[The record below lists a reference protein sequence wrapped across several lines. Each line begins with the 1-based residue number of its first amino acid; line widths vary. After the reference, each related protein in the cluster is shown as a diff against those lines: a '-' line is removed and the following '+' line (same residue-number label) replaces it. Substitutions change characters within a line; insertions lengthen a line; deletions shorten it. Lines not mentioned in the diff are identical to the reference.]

1 VDFRAICRIWPRQPY
16 QLIKTML
23 VEESLLAVYSY
34 ISSPSIIALY
44 LYCTLRY
51 RILLSRAKIPR
62 FWLATHHI
70 AAVMSSSQFN
80 LLYFASASS
89 FTRKTTESFD
99 APSTAAK
106 LFETLE
112 KKYPGIKEK
121 ILGSCALTVNLDY
134 VDLDAPEEVVIKAG
148 DEVAVI
154 PPVSSG

>member
-1 VDFRAICRIWPRQPY
+1 MLGLSAGPGSVSLSTLSKYLQSEVFTRASVSTLSILGVLNSLTFHTVILFEC
-16 QLIKTML
+16 LIIRPL
-23 VEESLLAVYSY
+23 
-34 ISSPSIIALY
+34 SSRNL
-44 LYCTLRY
+44 T
-51 RILLSRAKIPR
+51 
-62 FWLATHHI
+62 
-70 AAVMSSSQFN
+70 VMSSSQFN

-89 FTRKTTESFD
+89 FTRKSTESFD

-106 LFETLE
+106 LFDTLE
-112 KKYPGIKEK
+112 KKYPGIKDK

>member
-1 VDFRAICRIWPRQPY
+1 
-16 QLIKTML
+16 
-23 VEESLLAVYSY
+23 
-34 ISSPSIIALY
+34 
-44 LYCTLRY
+44 
-51 RILLSRAKIPR
+51 
-62 FWLATHHI
+62 
-70 AAVMSSSQFN
+70 MSSSQFN

-89 FTRKTTESFD
+89 FTRKSTELFD
-99 APSTAAK
+99 APSTASK

>member
-1 VDFRAICRIWPRQPY
+1 
-16 QLIKTML
+16 
-23 VEESLLAVYSY
+23 
-34 ISSPSIIALY
+34 
-44 LYCTLRY
+44 
-51 RILLSRAKIPR
+51 
-62 FWLATHHI
+62 
-70 AAVMSSSQFN
+70 MSSSQFN

-89 FTRKTTESFD
+89 FTRKATESFD
-99 APSTAAK
+99 APTTAAK

-134 VDLDAPEEVVIKAG
+134 VDLDAPEDVVIKAG